1 MVSRLTDSAT
11 LFLLDSTAMAFANAC
26 CRTILLH
33 SLYLFTASWSFGL
46 ALREKGERGR
56 EGEREGGREGGRER
70 GRGREMIVFSGISEV
85 IELFSLLQSQSVPS

>member
-1 MVSRLTDSAT
+1 
-11 LFLLDSTAMAFANAC
+11 MAFANAC

-46 ALREKGERGR
+46 ALRERGRERGR

-70 GRGREMIVFSGISEV
+70 GRGREMIVFSEFLKLSN
-85 IELFSLLQSQSVPS
+85 LFHCFKVSQCFPEFP